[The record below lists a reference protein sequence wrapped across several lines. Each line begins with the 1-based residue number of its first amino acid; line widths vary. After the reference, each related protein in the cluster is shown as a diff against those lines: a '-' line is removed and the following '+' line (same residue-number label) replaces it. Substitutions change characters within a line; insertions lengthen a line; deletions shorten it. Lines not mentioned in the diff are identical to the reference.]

1 MSSADLITL
10 PKVLAKMPM
19 VMANLPGFIKGSK
32 MAKITDKNT
41 PLGIGLAIQ
50 RAVSLNPNGVA
61 VMYEDTQ
68 LTYSQFNAWANR
80 IADYLAS
87 IGLKKGDSI
96 ALDMENRP
104 EMLAT
109 VVACGKLGVCAAL
122 INTSQRGKVLT
133 HSFNLVKP
141 KAAIIGAELVD
152 AVEEVRDDLELDS
165 DRFFYF
171 ADQDTLEDAGTAP
184 EGYKNLAEMIKDCS
198 SENPDSVNKIR
209 LTDPLF
215 YIYTSGTTGLPK
227 AVVFNHGRWWKAYG
241 AFGFSAVRL
250 EKHDR
255 MYCTLPFYHAT
266 GMVICWG
273 SAIAAGAGLVIAR
286 KFSASRF
293 WDDIRHYECSAF
305 GYVGELCRYLH
316 EQPEKPNDKD
326 NKIKVIVGNGLR
338 PGIWKDFKA
347 RFGIDRVV
355 ELYASSEGNV
365 AFTNVFNFDNTVG
378 FSPVSYA
385 IVKYDK
391 EKEEPV
397 RDSNGRMIKVGKGES
412 GLMIGEIT
420 DKTPFDGYTD
430 KEKTEKSILRDVF
443 AKGDAWF
450 NTGDMMRD
458 IGFRHAQFVD
468 RLGDTFRWKGENV
481 STTEVEQIMD
491 GFDGIAETVVYGVE
505 IPNTNGRA
513 GMAQVRLQG
522 DHTDFDYKG
531 LCQYLARELPPYAVP
546 VFLRINE
553 DAMETTG
560 TFKHQKN
567 KLKEQKYDLAQQ
579 DNPVYVL
586 LPGESCYQ
594 LLTAEIQQNIDNGQ
608 YRF

>member
-1 MSSADLITL
+1 
-10 PKVLAKMPM
+10 
-19 VMANLPGFIKGSK
+19 
-32 MAKITDKNT
+32 
-41 PLGIGLAIQ
+41 
-50 RAVSLNPNGVA
+50 
-61 VMYEDTQ
+61 
-68 LTYSQFNAWANR
+68 
-80 IADYLAS
+80 
-87 IGLKKGDSI
+87 
-96 ALDMENRP
+96 
-104 EMLAT
+104 
-109 VVACGKLGVCAAL
+109 
-122 INTSQRGKVLT
+122 
-133 HSFNLVKP
+133 
-141 KAAIIGAELVD
+141 
-152 AVEEVRDDLELDS
+152 
-165 DRFFYF
+165 
-171 ADQDTLEDAGTAP
+171 
-184 EGYKNLAEMIKDCS
+184 
-198 SENPDSVNKIR
+198 
-209 LTDPLF
+209 
-215 YIYTSGTTGLPK
+215 
-227 AVVFNHGRWWKAYG
+227 
-241 AFGFSAVRL
+241 
-250 EKHDR
+250 
-255 MYCTLPFYHAT
+255 
-266 GMVICWG
+266 
-273 SAIAAGAGLVIAR
+273 
-286 KFSASRF
+286 ASRF